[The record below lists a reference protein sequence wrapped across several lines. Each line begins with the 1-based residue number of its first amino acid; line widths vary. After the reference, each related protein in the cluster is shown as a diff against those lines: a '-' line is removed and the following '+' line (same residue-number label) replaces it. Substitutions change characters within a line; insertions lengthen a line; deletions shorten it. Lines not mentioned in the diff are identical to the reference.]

1 MAKAIAR
8 FVKQPKP
15 IEYVEL
21 QDGVEL
27 TLTAKEAQ
35 TLADILDFIGGSS
48 TLSRRKY
55 ADAIKVALESAGYSA
70 PWDPKRHPP
79 GVKDIDRTRPQ
90 HTGLYFADAPERV

>member
-1 MAKAIAR
+1 MAKAITH

-35 TLADILDFIGGSS
+35 TLVDILDFIGGSS
-48 TLSRRKY
+48 TRSRRKY
-55 ADAIKVALESAGYSA
+55 SDAIKAALESAGYST
-70 PWDPKRHPP
+70 PWDPKRNPP
-79 GVKDIDRTRPQ
+79 GVQDIDRTRPQ
-90 HTGLYFADAPERV
+90 HKGLYFADAPEWV